1 MTPEPTTPAS
11 KVLFVPYDP
20 AKHLFGRSYWCKHR
34 LEDQG
39 IFPAEL
45 ASDRTMYCTR
55 IGVDPSIRP
64 DAYDLL
70 FGPRIPSPE
79 ALAEATRKGEA
90 KTDDDIIRDSNPS
103 RCPFTNRPFFMVIE
117 HPERGPVATYGGP
130 YDSYTLPEPDDM
142 DRPDCDHVLRCERFD
157 HDAGHWVEGGDPLG
171 LEVVTNRELSDLYEF
186 KYRVEEVA
194 GKARAMDEILNAA
207 CAGKGVEV
215 NLRTGRVAIPPVRV
229 SRELANWLLDVL
241 LDRKPAAILDAGAGK
256 GEGKQ

>member
-1 MTPEPTTPAS
+1 MTPEPPAPAPEVTPLT
-11 KVLFVPYDP
+11 V
-20 AKHLFGRSYWCKHR
+20 AKRTLKWLEGHTLDFGDHIHFSALDARSLAAEVIR
-34 LEDQG
+34 LT
-39 IFPAEL
+39 A
-45 ASDRTMYCTR
+45 
-55 IGVDPSIRP
+55 
-64 DAYDLL
+64 
-70 FGPRIPSPE
+70 
-79 ALAEATRKGEA
+79 ALAEATPKGEA
-90 KTDDDIIRDSNPS
+90 KTEDDIIRDSNPS

-117 HPERGPVATYGGP
+117 HPERGSVATYGGP